1 MHSVNTPRRTQP
13 GRKQPRK
20 AMRVGAR
27 IGPTARRI
35 ALGTELRRMRNEAGM
50 TLEQAVKGLG
60 FSDSHLQRVE
70 TGSIALK
77 QASHL
82 RSLLKRYGIT
92 DEERIATLTQ
102 LHRESASQEW
112 TSFASTVHPTART
125 FADIEGVARAIKA
138 WHPTLIL
145 GLFQTKRY
153 ATAIFEME
161 KLHDETT
168 TEYIEQSVR
177 LRMMRRELLTR
188 SEDPVHLWAILG
200 EAALR
205 HVVGDADVMREQ
217 YAEIAALSERENVT
231 VQILRTHEVGYRFGT
246 NFTILDLGET
256 LPSTVQ
262 TDVPWGSLCM
272 SDKPREV
279 GRFSR
284 KFSSLQATAMP
295 PEKTVGF
302 LQQLSRE
309 VSDA

>member
-1 MHSVNTPRRTQP
+1 MNTRCQTQP
-13 GRKQPRK
+13 GRRRPRK

-35 ALGTELRRMRNEAGM
+35 ALGTELRRMRSEAGM

-60 FSDSHLQRVE
+60 FSESHLQRVE
-70 TGSIALK
+70 TGSIPLK
-77 QASHL
+77 QSSHL
-82 RSLLKRYGIT
+82 RSLLKRYDVT
-92 DEERIATLTQ
+92 DEDHIAALTQ

-112 TSFASTVHPTART
+112 TSFASTVHPTVRT
-125 FADIEGVARAIKA
+125 FAGVESVARAIKA
-138 WHPTLIL
+138 WHPTLVL
-145 GLFQTKRY
+145 GLLQTKRY

-161 KLHDETT
+161 KLHDEFTS
-168 TEYIEQSVR
+168 EYVDHGVR
-177 LRMMRRELLTR
+177 LRMMRKELLTR
-188 SEDPVHLWAILG
+188 EEDPLHLWAILG

-205 HVVGDADVMREQ
+205 HIVGNAEVMREQ

-231 VQILRTHEVGYRFGT
+231 VQILRTHEVGYRFDT
-246 NFTILDLGET
+246 DFTILDLGEA

-262 TDVPWGSLCM
+262 ADVPWGSLCM

-284 KFSSLQATAMP
+284 RFSSLSATAMS
-295 PEKTVGF
+295 PEKTVRF
-302 LQQLSRE
+302 LQQLSGE

>member
-1 MHSVNTPRRTQP
+1 M
-13 GRKQPRK
+13 
-20 AMRVGAR
+20 GAR

-35 ALGTELRRMRNEAGM
+35 ALGSELRRMRNEAGM

-77 QASHL
+77 QAGHL
-82 RSLLKRYGIT
+82 RSLLKRYGVT
-92 DEERIATLTQ
+92 DEDHIATLAQ
-102 LHRESASQEW
+102 LHRESTSQEW
-112 TSFASTVHPTART
+112 TSFASTVHPTVRT
-125 FADIEGVARAIKA
+125 FADIEGVSRAIKT
-138 WHPTLIL
+138 WHPTLVP
-145 GLFQTKRY
+145 GLLQTKKY
-153 ATAIFEME
+153 TTAIFEME

-168 TEYIEQSVR
+168 SEYIEQSVR
-177 LRMMRRELLTR
+177 LRMMRKEILTR
-188 SEDPVHLWAILG
+188 SEDAVRLWAILA
-200 EAALR
+200 ESALGQ
-205 HVVGDADVMREQ
+205 VVGCADVMREQ

-231 VQILRTHEVGYRFGT
+231 VQILRTREVGYRFGT
-246 NFTILDLGET
+246 NFTILDLGEA

-302 LQQLSRE
+302 LQQLSE
-309 VSDA
+309 EISDA

>member
-1 MHSVNTPRRTQP
+1 
-13 GRKQPRK
+13 
-20 AMRVGAR
+20 MRVGAR

-35 ALGTELRRMRNEAGM
+35 TLGTELRRMRSEAGM

-82 RSLLKRYGIT
+82 RSLLKRYGVT
-92 DEERIATLTQ
+92 DEGHIATLTQ

-112 TSFASTVHPTART
+112 TSFASTVHPTVRT
-125 FADIEGVARAIKA
+125 FAGVESVARAIKA
-138 WHPTLIL
+138 WHPTLVL
-145 GLFQTKRY
+145 GLLQTKRY

-161 KLHDETT
+161 KLHDEFTS
-168 TEYIEQSVR
+168 EYVDQGVR
-177 LRMMRRELLTR
+177 LRMMRRELLVR
-188 SEDPVHLWAILG
+188 EDDPVHLWAILG

-231 VQILRTHEVGYRFGT
+231 VQILRTHEVGYRYGRD
-246 NFTILDLGET
+246 FTILDLGDA
-256 LPSTVQ
+256 LPPAVQ
-262 TDVPWGSLCM
+262 ADAPWGAVST

-284 KFSSLQATAMP
+284 KFSSLSATAMS
-295 PEKTVGF
+295 PEKTVAF